1 MKSPHNQRP
10 DDQARAD
17 TEKFIAKYAGRSAGE
32 RARAAPSAKS
42 RESRRAKAKAGA
54 RA

>member
-17 TEKFIAKYAGRSAGE
+17 TEKFIAKYGGLPQATGGRPPRKAK
-32 RARAAPSAKS
+32 AA
-42 RESRRAKAKAGA
+42 AKAKAKA

>member
-17 TEKFIAKYAGRSAGE
+17 TEKFIARYARKKT
-32 RARAAPSAKS
+32 PSQAK
-42 RESRRAKAKAGA
+42 RAKTPAKA
-54 RA
+54 R